1 MDMLAF
7 LIYFK
12 ISSLSVFN
20 DEHLLT
26 ITHRPRKFRLIFLR
40 RNTLSTKFHRG
51 NLKSEND
58 TLLGKELGPDYSEA
72 GSRSSQSRPLHK
84 YKEDVIRS

>member
-26 ITHRPRKFRLIFLR
+26 ITHSPRKFRLIYLR
-40 RNTLSTKFHRG
+40 RNTLSIKFQRG
-51 NLKSEND
+51 NLKSENN
-58 TLLGKELGPDYSEA
+58 TLLGKELGPDCSEA
-72 GSRSSQSRPLHK
+72 ASRSSQSRPLHK
-84 YKEDVIRS
+84 YEEDVIRS